1 MTKVL
6 LNTIDLNAPT
16 QLREMKESQHHV
28 RDLAYVYAD
37 NGEFLELPWVGMIKG
52 SKILVPIDGFHRLR
66 AVAYLS
72 SDEFNKIEDAPNV
85 SHLDLEVVNV
95 KVTQFDNM
103 GEAIIAAAGVNATHG
118 MKRKSGDIATAI
130 AAIIKVEKMMFM
142 ENNYKL
148 NKRVIMRTVNCSTTS
163 YNRETKDLRSNLL
176 KQRNFDMRGLYAD
189 GMSQRD
195 IAACVGVDHKT
206 VSNILGGEFEPMVEI
221 PQAYESEQFEPLVE
235 TAQQDGSEGFEP
247 LVEIPQED
255 NVVQEN
261 GPMGQIP
268 EEESSSIFRHVTSV
282 VPIENPWKVMKRSS
296 PTKVANTPKHG
307 QRGVMTDLELS
318 QLVNSLSAAQRVFL
332 KSCLA

>member
-28 RDLAYVYAD
+28 RELAHVYAD

-52 SKILVPIDGFHRLR
+52 SDVLVPIDGFHRLR
-66 AVAYLS
+66 AIAYLS
-72 SDEFNKIEDAPNV
+72 SDEFTKIEDAPNV

-95 KVTQFDNM
+95 KITQFANM

-142 ENNYKL
+142 ETNYKL
-148 NKRVIMRTVNCSTTS
+148 NKRVIMATVNCSTTS

-176 KQRNFDMRGLYAD
+176 KQRNFDMRKFYAE

-195 IAACVGVDHKT
+195 IAACVGVDQAT
-206 VSNILGGEFEPMVEI
+206 VARLLGDAFEPLVEMHQEDGSGLGDAFE
-221 PQAYESEQFEPLVE
+221 PLVEMHQEDESVKFEPLVE
-235 TAQQDGSEGFEP
+235 T
-247 LVEIPQED
+247 
-255 NVVQEN
+255 VQ
-261 GPMGQIP
+261 
-268 EEESSSIFRHVTSV
+268 EESSSIFRHVTSV
-282 VPIENPWKVMKRSS
+282 VPIENPWGPKKT
-296 PTKVANTPKHG
+296 PTTIEDEPAVISAVTLDTNTSQSIIKMFNTLGHIEK
-307 QRGVMTDLELS
+307 DEL
-318 QLVNSLSAAQRVFL
+318 LLILSDMAENF
-332 KSCLA
+332 

>member
-37 NGEFLELPWVGMIKG
+37 NGEFMELPWVGMIKG
-52 SKILVPIDGFHRLR
+52 SDILVPIDGFHRLR

-72 SDEFNKIEDAPNV
+72 SDEFTKIEDAPDV

-95 KVTQFDNM
+95 RITQFANM

-130 AAIIKVEKMMFM
+130 AAIIEVEKMMFM
-142 ENNYKL
+142 ETNYKL

-176 KQRNFDMRGLYAD
+176 KQRNFDMRGLYAG

-195 IAACVGVDHKT
+195 IAACVGVDQKT
-206 VSNILGGEFEPMVEI
+206 VSNIIGEEFEPMVET
-221 PQAYESEQFEPLVE
+221 PQEDGSGLGTQFEPLVE
-235 TAQQDGSEGFEP
+235 TAKEDGSEEFEP
-247 LVEIPQED
+247 MVETPQE
-255 NVVQEN
+255 EF
-261 GPMGQIP
+261 
-268 EEESSSIFRHVTSV
+268 SSIFRHVTSV

-307 QRGVMTDLELS
+307 QREVMTDLELS
-318 QLVNSLSAAQRVFL
+318 QLVDSLSAAQRVFL